1 MLKPN
6 DRPGVNQNIIPQNWI
21 DLFMRPIQWHQSLI
35 MVFSWFFR
43 AVFNWVLNIKTRV
56 ITTTNQNKGYIII
69 SQWERKVKTS
79 DLVEVRE
86 NAGDQ
91 VGIGLLVEIV
101 EWVF

>member
-1 MLKPN
+1 M
-6 DRPGVNQNIIPQNWI
+6 
-21 DLFMRPIQWHQSLI
+21 S
-35 MVFSWFFR
+35 
-43 AVFNWVLNIKTRV
+43 NIKTRV
-56 ITTTNQNKGYIII
+56 ITITNQNKGYIII